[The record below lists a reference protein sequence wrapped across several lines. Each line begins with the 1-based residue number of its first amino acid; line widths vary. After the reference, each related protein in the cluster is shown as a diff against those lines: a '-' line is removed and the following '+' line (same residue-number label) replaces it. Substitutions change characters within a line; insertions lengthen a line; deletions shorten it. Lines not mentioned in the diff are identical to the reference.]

1 MAEKDQKDSA
11 KKADESTKKT
21 KQPTKKDA
29 AKKDTASNDQQVE
42 KLQKQ
47 VDDLKKQLD
56 AKDDQYLRA
65 EAEIQNM
72 NRHFKD
78 ERASLIKYEGQAL
91 IKEILPV
98 LDNLQRALST
108 KAEGDEAKQLHEGIQ
123 MVYTHFAHALKNHGV
138 TKIEATGKAFDPQ
151 VQQAVQTVPADKDHK
166 ADTVVRVLQ
175 DGYMLKDRVLPP
187 AMVIVAQ

>member
-1 MAEKDQKDSA
+1 MAEKDQKQSTP
-11 KKADESTKKT
+11 KADQAKDVKQ
-21 KQPTKKDA
+21 KDQPTKKA
-29 AKKDTASNDQQVE
+29 ASASDQKLKD
-42 KLQKQ
+42 LQKQ
-47 VDDLKKQLD
+47 VDDLKKQLAD
-56 AKDDQYLRA
+56 KDDQYLRA

-72 NRHFKD
+72 NRHFND

-123 MVYTHFAHALKNHGV
+123 MVYTHFEHALRNHGV
-138 TKIEATGKAFDPQ
+138 TKIEADGKPFDPN

-175 DGYMLKDRVLPP
+175 DGFMLKDRVLRP

>member
-1 MAEKDQKDSA
+1 MAEKEKKDSA
-11 KKADESTKKT
+11 EARPKAAAKADKS
-21 KQPTKKDA
+21 
-29 AKKDTASNDQQVE
+29 AKKGQHQASDQQL
-42 KLQKQ
+42 KDLQKQ
-47 VDDLKKQLD
+47 VDDLKKQL
-56 AKDDQYLRA
+56 AGKDDQYLRA

-78 ERASLIKYEGQAL
+78 ERASLLKYEGQDL

-123 MVYTHFAHALKNHGV
+123 MVYTHFAHALSNHGV
-138 TKIEATGKAFDPQ
+138 KKIEALEKKFDPN
-151 VQQAVQTVPADKDHK
+151 VQQAVQTVSADDDHP
-166 ADTVVRVLQ
+166 ADTVVQVLQ
-175 DGYMLKDRVLPP
+175 DGYKLKDRVLRP